1 MKINY
6 LISIVVP
13 LYNEEESI
21 ETLYS
26 ELFSSLSGYKFEI
39 IFISDGS
46 FDKSVE
52 IIKNIIKTVEN
63 VYLIELY
70 KNYGKSAALSEGFKY
85 CKGDYIVTLDADL
98 QDDPAEIPELLNLII
113 SSDFDIISV

>member
-1 MKINY
+1 MKSNY

-26 ELFSSLSGYKFEI
+26 ELFSSLSDNYKFEI

-52 IIKNIIKTVEN
+52 IIKNIIKTVDN
-63 VYLIELY
+63 VYLIEL
-70 KNYGKSAALSEGFKY
+70 
-85 CKGDYIVTLDADL
+85 CC
-98 QDDPAEIPELLNLII
+98 LI
-113 SSDFDIISV
+113 FPG